1 MNAEQFCRF
10 YNQMN
15 ITFIIIFVQMRA
27 FYAFCIIF
35 YEYEHPYN
43 LMHNINIFLWFFSS
57 FSVLERMDAGAGQ
70 YTSRIVTL
78 YCLFVP
84 KFD

>member
-15 ITFIIIFVQMRA
+15 ITFMIIFVQMRG
-27 FYAFCIIF
+27 FYDFCIIF

-43 LMHNINIFLWFFSS
+43 LMHNINIFL
-57 FSVLERMDAGAGQ
+57 
-70 YTSRIVTL
+70 
-78 YCLFVP
+78 
-84 KFD
+84 